1 MNNRNTLTS
10 ISRYKRPVGLEY
22 MTTELYNFIRH
33 SNWTDFHFE
42 KYNNNLDKKSLSV
55 NINMDKNDLNNRITC
70 LCIYTGNFSGHI
82 SNDEDDSIDEAQ
94 YICNSYIQNVLK
106 SISTKS
112 LSTINFSILNI
123 QERYFSLNIFENHF
137 YDINDDYRN
146 TPIANATEYIVLGYN
161 VDTYLTDEDY

>member
-1 MNNRNTLTS
+1 MNDRNTL
-10 ISRYKRPVGLEY
+10 IAVSRYKRAISLEY
-22 MTTELYNFIRH
+22 IPSKLYNFIRY
-33 SNWTDFHFE
+33 SDWTEFHFE
-42 KYNNNLDKKSLSV
+42 KYNNHLEKKSLSV

-70 LCIYTGNFSGHI
+70 LCIYTGNFSND
-82 SNDEDDSIDEAQ
+82 NDEDSIDEGQ

-123 QERYFSLNIFENHF
+123 QERYFSLNIFENYF
-137 YDINDDYRN
+137 YDTNDNCKN